1 MVYKKRSSKKNIKS
15 LIKREILKNEDK
27 KVEKKRML
35 GVLHENIDR
44 LGHAWS
50 FVGLSD
56 GAIGNVAITG
66 NFNVVLFQGVGGVA
80 TNQDVVLENTASP
93 LRNFPSNYNLAM
105 IGDELYLE
113 DMYMK
118 YRVFKNSNAASV
130 GKNLTIRVM
139 VVELYDKIGYVF
151 DDSQNFFRLSNVLEY
166 QVINYEEPI
175 GTPWTG
181 GIMAPINRQRVKRV
195 FHDRSYNVTDNG
207 EYGGMWSSSIRIP
220 LNRKLIA
227 PSVVYQATSGR
238 NAAPINESGG
248 GTGLPLASLAVN
260 KQQKELLTPHIYIIA
275 FCDTETIGGDGPI
288 SLQATW
294 SLKYSDM

>member
-1 MVYKKRSSKKNIKS
+1 MVYKKRSKRSIKT

-35 GVLHENIDR
+35 GVIHKDIDR
-44 LGHAWS
+44 AGHAWS
-50 FVGLSD
+50 FVGLSA
-56 GAIGNVAITG
+56 GAEGDLAITG
-66 NFNVVLFQGVGGVA
+66 NFNVVLFQGVGAVA
-80 TNQDVVLENTASP
+80 TNQNVALENTGAI

-113 DMYMK
+113 DMYLK
-118 YRVFKNSNAASV
+118 YRVFKNPAAGSA
-130 GKNLTIRVM
+130 GKILTVRVM

-151 DDSQNFFRLSNVLEY
+151 DDSQNFFKLSNVLEY
-166 QVINYEEPI
+166 QIIDYEQPA

-207 EYGGMWSSSIRIP
+207 VYGGMWSSSIRIP

-227 PSVVYQATSGR
+227 PSTVNQSASGR

-248 GTGLPLASLAVN
+248 GVGLP
-260 KQQKELLTPHIYIIA
+260 IA
-275 FCDTETIGGDGPI
+275 A
-288 SLQATW
+288 LQV
-294 SLKYSDM
+294 SKHKKSY